1 MPVVRMV
8 LLLLCIAVTTAAGAQ
23 QYSSTNRKA
32 VRHFEKAQT
41 YLQQSDP
48 SNAEKAL
55 EAALEADGAFAEA
68 HLSMGDL
75 LFDLRRYAEAVQ
87 HYDRFLQLDRRHKRW
102 RDDAERNRAVALF
115 RLEAM
120 AHPVDF
126 RPENLGAAVN
136 SVDDDYLPAIT
147 ADGTTLIF
155 TRRSPRTAATTATTP
170 EEEDFYL
177 SRCDSNGVWSTAERM
192 PPPVNTTDN
201 EGAQCVSYDGRIMLF
216 TACGRRD
223 GAGRC
228 DLYQSVWHNDHWGKP
243 RNMGPAINTGHWESQ
258 PSLSA
263 DGKELYFV
271 SDRPGGYGGT
281 DIWMCR
287 RHDGGWDPPENLG
300 PAVNSA
306 GNEAGPFIHYDN
318 QTLYFSSTG
327 HTGMGGSD
335 LFVSRRQPDGTWS
348 EPQNLGY
355 PVNTEGDESRLVV
368 SADGR
373 TAYFASDHLGG
384 MGKNDIYRFVLP
396 ESMRAEAVVCHEMVA
411 EADTLNVGQSIR
423 LDNIFF
429 QTGSARLYE
438 ESQVE
443 LDKVVE
449 LLRGAPSLRIELSGH
464 TDNVGSRQA
473 NQTLSEQRA
482 KAVYDYLVA
491 SGIDATRLS
500 YRGYGEE
507 QPVASNDTEE
517 GRRLNRRTVF
527 TVIEK

>member
-1 MPVVRMV
+1 MSVVRMV
-8 LLLLCIAVTTAAGAQ
+8 SLLLCIAATTAVGAQ
-23 QYSSTNRKA
+23 QYSSSNRKA

-41 YLQQSDP
+41 CMQQGDP
-48 SNAEKAL
+48 ASAEKAL
-55 EAALEADGAFAEA
+55 ATALEADHDFAEA

-75 LFDLRRYAEAVQ
+75 LFDLHRYAEAVD
-87 HYDRFLQLDRRHKRW
+87 HYDRFLRLDQRHKRW
-102 RDDAERNRAVALF
+102 RDEAQRNKSVALF
-115 RLEAM
+115 RLESM
-120 AHPVDF
+120 AHPVNF

-155 TRRSPRTAATTATTP
+155 TRRSPRTAATTAHTP
-170 EEEDFYL
+170 EEEDFFL
-177 SRCDSNGVWSTAERM
+177 SRRDSSGVWSMAERM
-192 PPPVNTTDN
+192 PSPVNTTDN
-201 EGAQCVSYDGRIMLF
+201 EGAQCISYDGRIMLF

-223 GAGRC
+223 GTGRC

-243 RNMGPAINTGHWESQ
+243 RNMGPAVNTGHWESQ
-258 PSLSA
+258 PSLSV

-281 DIWMCR
+281 DIWVCR
-287 RHDGGWDPPENLG
+287 RHDGGWRTPENLG
-300 PAVNSA
+300 PTVNTA

-327 HTGMGGSD
+327 HIGMGGSD
-335 LFVSRRQPDGTWS
+335 LFVCRRQVDGSWG

-355 PVNTEGDESRLVV
+355 PVNTESDESRLVV

-373 TAYFASDHLGG
+373 TAYFASDQLGG
-384 MGKNDIYRFVLP
+384 MGKNDIYRFDLP
-396 ESMRAEAVVCHEMVA
+396 ESMRAQEVVCAEAVA
-411 EADTLNVGQSIR
+411 EADTLSVGQSIR

-449 LLRGAPSLRIELSGH
+449 LLRGAPTLRIELSGH

-482 KAVYDYLVA
+482 KAVYDYLVT
-491 SGIDATRLS
+491 SGIDAGRLS

-517 GRRLNRRTVF
+517 GRRQNRRTVF
-527 TVIEK
+527 TVKEK

>member
-1 MPVVRMV
+1 MATLRTIF
-8 LLLLCIAVTTAAGAQ
+8 LLLCIAATTAAGAQ
-23 QYSSTNRKA
+23 QYSSSNRKA
-32 VRHFEKAQT
+32 VRLFEKAQT
-41 YLQQSDP
+41 CLQQGDP
-48 SNAEKAL
+48 ASAEKAL
-55 EAALEADGAFAEA
+55 TSALENDGSFAEA

-75 LFDLRRYAEAVQ
+75 LFDQRRYAEAIR
-87 HYDRFLQLDRRHKRW
+87 HFERFLQLDAHHKRW
-102 RDDAERNRAVALF
+102 RDDAQRNIGIAQF
-115 RLEAM
+115 RLDAM

-126 RPENLGAAVN
+126 RPENLGTAVN

-155 TRRSPRTAATTATTP
+155 TRRSPRTASTTANTP
-170 EEEDFYL
+170 EEEDFFL
-177 SRCDSNGVWSTAERM
+177 SRCDSHGVWGTAQRM
-192 PPPVNTTDN
+192 DPPVNTTDN
-201 EGAQCVSYDGRIMLF
+201 EGAQCISYDGRIMLF

-228 DLYQSVWHNDHWGKP
+228 DLYQSVWHNGRWGKP
-243 RNMGPAINTGHWESQ
+243 RNMGPVINTGHWESQ

-263 DGKELYFV
+263 DGKALYFV

-281 DIWMCR
+281 DIWVCR
-287 RHDGGWDPPENLG
+287 RHDGGWGAPENLG
-300 PAVNSA
+300 PAINTA
-306 GNEAGPFIHYDN
+306 GNEAGPFIHYDG

-327 HTGMGGSD
+327 HTGMGGCD
-335 LFVSRRQPDGTWS
+335 LFVSRHQADGSWS

-384 MGKNDIYRFVLP
+384 LGKNDIYRFDLP
-396 ESMRAEAVVCHEMVA
+396 EPLRAHEVVCAEAVA
-411 EADTLNVGQSIR
+411 EADTLSVGQSIR
-423 LDNIFF
+423 LNNIFF

-443 LDKVVE
+443 LDKVVD
-449 LLRGAPSLRIELSGH
+449 LMLASPTLRIELAGH
-464 TDNVGSRQA
+464 TDNVGSQQA
-473 NQTLSEQRA
+473 NRTLSEQRA

-491 SGIDATRLS
+491 SGISPERLS

-507 QPVASNDTEE
+507 MPVASNDTEE
-517 GRRLNRRTVF
+517 GRRQNRRTVF
-527 TVIEK
+527 TVLEK